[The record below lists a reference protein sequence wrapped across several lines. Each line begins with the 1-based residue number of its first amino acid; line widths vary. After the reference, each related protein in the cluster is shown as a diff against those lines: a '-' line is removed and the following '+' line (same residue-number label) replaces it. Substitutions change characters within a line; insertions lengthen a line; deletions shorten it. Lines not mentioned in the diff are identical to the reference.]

1 MEFKAQKKDEKS
13 AFLELA
19 RRQGDYATVG
29 LAAYAANGTKRLA
42 YFGAGDRPILAQ
54 QAAKAKDLESAKAAL
69 AKDLQ
74 PSADL
79 YHSSATKLHL
89 ARVLLERAWN
99 TL

>member
-1 MEFKAQKKDEKS
+1 V
-13 AFLELA
+13 LA
-19 RRQGDYATVG
+19 T
-29 LAAYAANGTKRLA
+29 N
-42 YFGAGDRPILAQ
+42 
-54 QAAKAKDLESAKAAL
+54 AAKAKDLESAKAAL

-74 PSADL
+74 PPADL